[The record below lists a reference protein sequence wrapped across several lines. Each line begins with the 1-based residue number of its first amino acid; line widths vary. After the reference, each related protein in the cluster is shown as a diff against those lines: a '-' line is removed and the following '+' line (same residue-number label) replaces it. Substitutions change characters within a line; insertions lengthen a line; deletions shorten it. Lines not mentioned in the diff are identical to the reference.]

1 MSSKIQ
7 TKIRKKSRFPLN
19 RKRDFSTIY
28 PSLVEKPVN
37 SSALLV
43 GGNHDLQAA
52 HIRLQHFGDGHGAV
66 GLQMV
71 LQEGDQHTRRCHAG
85 VIQET
90 ESGLYASHR

>member
-1 MSSKIQ
+1 M
-7 TKIRKKSRFPLN
+7 N

-43 GGNHDLQAA
+43 GGNHNLQAA

-71 LQEGDQHTRRCHAG
+71 LQEGDQHDSGSVTSCNQSAFLTRAA
-85 VIQET
+85 T
-90 ESGLYASHR
+90 